1 MGEKWGGTPIL
12 SLTRLKAAS
21 RLLLPLGDKEQA
33 KSLKAI
39 NKMHFKDFPDT
50 HNLLVPDTRITH
62 WRGAEAL
69 NRPTNIIIDFSNS
82 KNFFKC
88 FDLSWGQKNFFCK
101 SAPIRNSFKKKCNKC
116 YIGGGSCQS
125 KWYIWVKNGK
135 VPHYFSL
142 ILAMQKIQKKSVL
155 TFLGGKIFFCKSAQI
170 RDALK
175 KKGTNV
181 TFYIKLCLK
190 YVSSHSKSF

>member
-39 NKMHFKDFPDT
+39 NKMHFKDVPDT
-50 HNLLVPDTRITH
+50 HNLLVPDTQITH

-82 KNFFKC
+82 KKFFKC
-88 FDLSWGQKNFFCK
+88 FDLSWGQKIFFCK
-101 SAPIRNSFKKKCNKC
+101 SAPIL
-116 YIGGGSCQS
+116 
-125 KWYIWVKNGK
+125 V
-135 VPHYFSL
+135 
-142 ILAMQKIQKKSVL
+142 
-155 TFLGGKIFFCKSAQI
+155 
-170 RDALK
+170 
-175 KKGTNV
+175 
-181 TFYIKLCLK
+181 
-190 YVSSHSKSF
+190 